1 MQGENPCPPCTNLYK
16 GDFIVDKTLVIGR
29 LLQLPEL
36 IERAEQD
43 VIEIHENLT
52 AAKEA
57 LDELEAM
64 LILGQSSIKI
74 DGKNAEQRQA
84 QVFQATVDERSV
96 LATDERALAVKRAE
110 LSRLKNELKAY
121 SVVASLM
128 AGEAV

>member
-1 MQGENPCPPCTNLYK
+1 M
-16 GDFIVDKTLVIGR
+16 DKALVIAR

-36 IERAEQD
+36 IERAEQE
-43 VIEIHENLT
+43 VIEVHENMIS
-52 AAKEA
+52 AKEA

-64 LILGQSSIKI
+64 LILGQLHLKI
-74 DGKNAEQRQA
+74 DGKSAEQRQA
-84 QVFQATVDERSV
+84 QVLQATRDERSV

-128 AGEAV
+128 TGEAV